1 MPGQVIASRTSSG
14 VMRAPGVSRPGA
26 DGTQDG
32 ICTKTLIGAAAA
44 SAAIMRTP
52 SRPKTLAISCG
63 SAKIAVVPC
72 GSTAR
77 TYSVIVHMLLS
88 TCRWPSV
95 SPGARNRPSA
105 SITRVRSPMQ

>member
-1 MPGQVIASRTSSG
+1 
-14 VMRAPGVSRPGA
+14 MRAPGVSSPGA
-26 DGTQDG
+26 DGTQEG
-32 ICTKTLIGAAAA
+32 ICTKTWMGAA
-44 SAAIMRTP
+44 SASATIMRTP
-52 SRPKTLAISCG
+52 SRPKTFAISCG

-95 SPGARNRPSA
+95 SPGTRNRPSA
-105 SITRVRSPMQ
+105 SITRVAWPTQ

>member
-1 MPGQVIASRTSSG
+1 
-14 VMRAPGVSRPGA
+14 MRAPGVSSPGA
-26 DGTQDG
+26 DGTQEG
-32 ICTKTLIGAAAA
+32 ICTKTWMGAA
-44 SAAIMRTP
+44 SASATIMRTP
-52 SRPKTLAISCG
+52 SSPKTFAISCG

-95 SPGARNRPSA
+95 SPGTRNRPSA
-105 SITRVRSPMQ
+105 STTRVPSPTQ